1 MSSSGTRRSGRRSPG
16 RATPAEGLRRDR
28 YAEMR
33 DRRRREREEAKR
45 LTRQALLEAGLEA
58 IIEQGLDVSLDDICA
73 RAGYT
78 RGAFYVYFRDRED
91 LLVAITEWVLGG
103 ILEALLGDQS
113 PRTDVGATIERF
125 FVALNAE
132 TWPLMPRIRIAAI
145 RLLDAIDR
153 WPALRARFDELILGA
168 IRLLTSGVAE
178 GQKLGRIRSDFEP
191 GRLATGLVIMA
202 MGTIMLHKVGIPI
215 DFDRQ
220 RSAVL
225 AMMMG
230 GEQRPAA
237 RARTSRKAAPRKIA
251 GKVAGKQSC

>member
-1 MSSSGTRRSGRRSPG
+1 
-16 RATPAEGLRRDR
+16 
-28 YAEMR
+28 MR

-58 IIEQGLDVSLDDICA
+58 IIERGLDVSLDDICA

-78 RGAFYVYFRDRED
+78 RGAFYVHFRSREE

-103 ILEALLGDQS
+103 ILEALLGDETA
-113 PRTDVGATIERF
+113 RTDVATTIERF
-125 FVALNAE
+125 LVALTTE
-132 TWPLMPRIRIAAI
+132 TWPLMPRIRTAAI
-145 RLLDAIDR
+145 RLIDAIDR

-168 IRLLTSGVAE
+168 IRLLTAGVAE
-178 GQKLGRIRSDFEP
+178 GQRLGRIRQDLEP

-225 AMMMG
+225 TMMMST
-230 GEQRPAA
+230 EQRPTAGTRSTGKSA
-237 RARTSRKAAPRKIA
+237 PRRGASRKT
-251 GKVAGKQSC
+251 AGKQSR